1 MARASLRE
9 NLVAAAVQQ
18 FHAHGYAA
26 TGVKDITD
34 AAGAPKGSFYNHFES
49 KEALAVVALDRY
61 GAGRR
66 LDGLRDTSVAP
77 LARLRQHF
85 EFLRDESIGADFTR
99 GCLVGDLAVEVAD
112 HSEAVR
118 ETARKSFEEWMD
130 ALAFAIAEAQQ
141 AGDVAKTVDSSTL
154 ARFVL
159 SAWEGALISARADR
173 SARAF
178 EAFFTI
184 VFGVLLR

>member
-26 TGVKDITD
+26 TGVKDITN
-34 AAGAPKGSFYNHFES
+34 AAGAPKGSFYNHFQS
-49 KEALAVVALDRY
+49 KEALAVVALERY
-61 GAGRR
+61 GATRR
-66 LDGLRDTSVAP
+66 LESLRDSSVAP
-77 LARLRQHF
+77 LTRLREHF
-85 EFLRDESIGADFTR
+85 EFLRDENVRADFTR

-112 HSEAVR
+112 HSDAVR
-118 ETARKSFEEWMD
+118 ATVRDSFEAWTD

-141 AGDVAKTVDSSTL
+141 AGDVAKTLDASTL

-159 SAWEGALISARADR
+159 SAWEGALVCARAER
-173 SARAF
+173 SARPY
-178 EAFFTI
+178 EAFFTA

>member
-1 MARASLRE
+1 MPKASLRE
-9 NLVAAAVQQ
+9 NLIAAAVQQ

-34 AAGAPKGSFYNHFES
+34 AAGAPKGSFYNHFPS
-49 KEALAVVALDRY
+49 KEALAVVALERY
-61 GAGRR
+61 GETMR
-66 LDGLRDTSVAP
+66 LEHLRDSSVAP
-77 LARLRQHF
+77 LTRLREHF
-85 EFLRDESIGADFTR
+85 ESLRDANVRTEFNR
-99 GCLVGDLAVEVAD
+99 GCLVGDLTVEVAD
-112 HSEAVR
+112 HSDSVR
-118 ETARKSFEEWMD
+118 ATVRDSFQAWSD
-130 ALAFAIAEAQQ
+130 ALALAIADAQE
-141 AGDVAKTVDSSTL
+141 AGDVAKTLDASTL

-178 EAFFTI
+178 EAFFTV